1 MIYGMICYI
10 LSLTL
15 VLTFSMIYIFRSS
28 FMPYHRDAV
37 QRQWHEIDTRM
48 QKLLLALM
56 NTLGMAWLS
65 WIFICIYL
73 LIILLSGP
81 VIFWQLATFQIMY
94 LLSAIAPVF
103 VAIRL
108 RMQTGAKT
116 PVAGGV
122 MAAVLSVLG
131 FICIL
136 LS

>member
-1 MIYGMICYI
+1 
-10 LSLTL
+10 
-15 VLTFSMIYIFRSS
+15 
-28 FMPYHRDAV
+28 
-37 QRQWHEIDTRM
+37 M

-56 NTLGMAWLS
+56 NALGIAWLS
-65 WIFICIYL
+65 WLFFCVYL

-81 VIFWQLATFQIMY
+81 VLIWQLATFQSLY
-94 LLSAIAPVF
+94 LLSAMAPVY

-122 MAAVLSVLG
+122 IAAVLSVLG
-131 FICIL
+131 FVCIL

>member
-10 LSLTL
+10 LSLAL
-15 VLTFSMIYIFRSS
+15 ILTFSMLYIFRSS

-37 QRQWHEIDTRM
+37 NCQWHEVDIRM

-56 NTLGMAWLS
+56 NALGIAWLS
-65 WIFICIYL
+65 WLFFCVYL

-81 VIFWQLATFQIMY
+81 VLIWQLATFQSLY
-94 LLSAIAPVF
+94 LLSAMAPVY

-122 MAAVLSVLG
+122 IAAVLSVLG
-131 FICIL
+131 FVCIL